1 MWNYKH
7 FDNYMASKLF
17 KIQRSS
23 SLSKAKKKEKEAARA
38 GGNDL
43 KFINPTRFCNIMYYL
58 INLLPQRC
66 QCCHKTRKQRGI
78 DRALHLMQ
86 QEINIVETVK
96 SRRFF
101 RSAMKLLLSREQRL
115 SLREHS
121 NYILIDPSDSEH
133 DEDYYLN
140 KPLSRFERL
149 NQFNLKSDDG
159 FDDISINQSQASV
172 IT

>member
-1 MWNYKH
+1 
-7 FDNYMASKLF
+7 
-17 KIQRSS
+17 
-23 SLSKAKKKEKEAARA
+23 
-38 GGNDL
+38 
-43 KFINPTRFCNIMYYL
+43 
-58 INLLPQRC
+58 
-66 QCCHKTRKQRGI
+66 
-78 DRALHLMQ
+78 MQ

-101 RSAMKLLLSREQRL
+101 RSALKLLLSREQRL

-140 KPLSRFERL
+140 KSLSRFERL
-149 NQFNLKSDDG
+149 DQFNLKSDDG
-159 FDDISINQSQASV
+159 FDDISINQSQTSV